1 MDHVAT
7 LISDPAAPALDDPTV
22 ERAAAALAEGGATC
36 RDPAWLAETIA
47 ADIPFSSLDAAAAE
61 TAARTALDGAP
72 VDVVVRQQAGRR
84 KHLLIADM
92 DSTIVTSE
100 TLDEV
105 AALAGLKDQVAA
117 ITARAMAGELE
128 FRAALRERV
137 ALMRGLPL
145 SLFEEVAER
154 VEITPGADV
163 LVATMRANGAVTALA
178 SGGFLLFIE
187 RVARQLGFDFHEGN
201 DLVVE
206 DGKLTGYLKL
216 PILNRDGKVDAL
228 LRFAG
233 KCKVSVADTLAVG
246 DGANDLGMLKAAG
259 TGVAFHAKPAVANA
273 ASTRIDHG
281 DMTALL
287 YLQGYRQA
295 EFVEPDNRCHRIAS

>member
-1 MDHVAT
+1 MDHVVT
-7 LISDPAAPALDDPTV
+7 LISNPAAPAVDQQIV
-22 ERAAAALAEGGATC
+22 EDAARGIADGGGTC
-36 RDPAWLAETIA
+36 GEPNWLAETIA
-47 ADIPFSSLDAAAAE
+47 ADIVFSDLDAAAAE
-61 TAARTALDGAP
+61 TIVRSTLARAP
-72 VDVVVRQQAGRR
+72 IDVVVRQQAGRR
-84 KHLLIADM
+84 KSLLIADM
-92 DSTIVTSE
+92 DSTIVTNE

-105 AALAGLKDQVAA
+105 AGLAGLKEQVAA

-145 SLFEEVAER
+145 SLFEEVAGR
-154 VEITPGADV
+154 IAITPGADV

-187 RVARQLGFDFHEGN
+187 KVANQLGFDFHEGN

-228 LRFAG
+228 LRYAG
-233 KCKVSVADTLAVG
+233 KCKVPVADTLAVG

-259 TGVAFHAKPAVANA
+259 TGVAFHAKPMVAKA
-273 ASTRIDHG
+273 AGTRIDHG

-287 YLQGYRQA
+287 YLQGYRRS
-295 EFVEPDNRCHRIAS
+295 EFAIPTEAAALAS

>member
-1 MDHVAT
+1 MDHVVT
-7 LISDPAAPALDDPTV
+7 LISNPAAPAVDQQIV
-22 ERAAAALAEGGATC
+22 EDAARSIAAGGGTC
-36 RDPAWLAETIA
+36 GEPNWLAETIA
-47 ADIPFSSLDAAAAE
+47 ADIVFSGLDAAAAE
-61 TAARTALDGAP
+61 TMVRSTLARAP
-72 VDVVVRQQAGRR
+72 IDVVVRQRAGRR
-84 KHLLIADM
+84 KSLLIADM
-92 DSTIVTSE
+92 DSTIVTNE

-105 AALAGLKDQVAA
+105 AGLAGLKEQVAA

-145 SLFEEVAER
+145 SLFEEVAGR
-154 VEITPGADV
+154 IAITPGADV

-187 RVARQLGFDFHEGN
+187 KVAKQLGFDFHEGN

-228 LRFAG
+228 LRYAG
-233 KCKVSVADTLAVG
+233 KCKVPVADTLAVG

-259 TGVAFHAKPAVANA
+259 TGVAFHAKPMVAKA
-273 ASTRIDHG
+273 AGTRIDHG

-287 YLQGYRQA
+287 YLQGYPQA
-295 EFVEPDNRCHRIAS
+295 EFAMPTEATALAS